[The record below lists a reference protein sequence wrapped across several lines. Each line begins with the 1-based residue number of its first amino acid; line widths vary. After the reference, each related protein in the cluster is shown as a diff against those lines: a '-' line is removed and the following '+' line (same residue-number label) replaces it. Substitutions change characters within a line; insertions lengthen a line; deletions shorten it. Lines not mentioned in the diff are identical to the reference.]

1 MASNS
6 KDTVEQCSRK
16 AFSLLPDVQAAIAE
30 LSTLRGV
37 GPATASGAHMLCIQ
51 DTEFTQPTSV
61 TFISDNV
68 HFVPA
73 VLAAVAPEEVA
84 FMSDE
89 GMESVPGLKPIQYTT
104 THYALYLQKMVE
116 KAKNLNK
123 GKT

>member
-1 MASNS
+1 M
-6 KDTVEQCSRK
+6 
-16 AFSLLPDVQAAIAE
+16 PDVQAAIAE
-30 LSTLRGV
+30 LSSLRGV

-51 DTEFTQPTSV
+51 AERSRLKNSHSQLQLHSSRP
-61 TFISDNV
+61 NV

-73 VLAAVAPEEVA
+73 VLAAGAPEEVA

-89 GMESVPGLKPIQYTT
+89 GMESVPGMKPIQYTT
-104 THYALYLQKMVE
+104 THYALYLQKIVE